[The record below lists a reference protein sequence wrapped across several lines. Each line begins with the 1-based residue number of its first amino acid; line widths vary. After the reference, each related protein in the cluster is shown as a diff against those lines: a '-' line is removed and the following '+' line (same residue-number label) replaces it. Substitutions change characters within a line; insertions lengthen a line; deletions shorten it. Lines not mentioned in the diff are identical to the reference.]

1 MSVKIEILLIHI
13 KQILQIIEP
22 HQLRKSYTTLS
33 QLKRRLL
40 L

>member
-1 MSVKIEILLIHI
+1 MLVKIEIILLNI

-22 HQLRKSYTTLS
+22 HQLRKSYITLS

-40 L
+40 